1 MIIDGAFDHLV
12 CFINYLVNEEEKDIA
27 SFLSTTVNIDLYG
40 NGNGNGNGNG
50 TVYNSGM
57 ATRNCTDFSDCY
69 NKDKDNTLCSIS
81 LYVSINKY
89 HHDL

>member
-12 CFINYLVNEEEKDIA
+12 CFINYLVDEEGKDIA

-40 NGNGNGNGNG
+40 NGNCNG

-57 ATRNCTDFSDCY
+57 ATKNCTDFSYCY
-69 NKDKDNTLCSIS
+69 NNDKDNTLCSIF
-81 LYVSINKY
+81 LYVSITKY